1 MKESKLEIRKIT
13 KKDRHALMDLYRYT
27 YTEWSDREIKEE
39 ELEEILTHET
49 LGLFEN
55 GRLVSSIRIH
65 EFQQSVRGILKD
77 CGGIAGVASYPEAR
91 HKGYIRKLM
100 LAGFKEMYEQ
110 GQSVSMLDPFKP
122 SFYAKFGYASANA
135 PYLVK
140 APIKHLIHNEKKNTT
155 SEWSFERLRAVDVKD
170 TLLRFI
176 REIGPIQY
184 HGFIIFKSIPDE
196 MWKQRVKDSLVVFV
210 KHKGVI
216 QAASRYRIKGE
227 RRDGRWVAELTVI
240 DFLWRTRESRIKL
253 FDFFSSHQ
261 DQIDDIIIHAPFETR
276 VEHWFEDGKISIE
289 RKAPWM
295 VRVIDTITAVE
306 DLPATGE
313 DIVTMEIS
321 DLECSWNNGVFTI
334 QSEKNHLHMNKSS
347 DKPVV
352 KMSIKAFSSLV
363 YGTLSVE
370 ELMFR
375 REIAL
380 TDDWAQHT
388 LQRWFPLLPLYNV
401 LYF

>member
-1 MKESKLEIRKIT
+1 
-13 KKDRHALMDLYRYT
+13 
-27 YTEWSDREIKEE
+27 
-39 ELEEILTHET
+39 
-49 LGLFEN
+49 
-55 GRLVSSIRIH
+55 
-65 EFQQSVRGILKD
+65 
-77 CGGIAGVASYPEAR
+77 
-91 HKGYIRKLM
+91 
-100 LAGFKEMYEQ
+100 
-110 GQSVSMLDPFKP
+110 
-122 SFYAKFGYASANA
+122 
-135 PYLVK
+135 
-140 APIKHLIHNEKKNTT
+140 
-155 SEWSFERLRAVDVKD
+155 
-170 TLLRFI
+170 
-176 REIGPIQY
+176 
-184 HGFIIFKSIPDE
+184 

-276 VEHWFEDGKISIE
+276 VEHWFEDARISIE

-295 VRVIDTITAVE
+295 VRVIDAIKAVE

-321 DLECSWNNGVFTI
+321 DPECSWNNGVFTI

-370 ELMFR
+370 ELVFR